1 MQCNGKWS
9 NIFKISVATLLII
22 AIAGFAYASSGAEG
36 GHGAQV
42 GPTFWGIPTT
52 KWWDLLWRVL
62 NFAVLLIV
70 LVKVLSKPL
79 ANGLRARQQSIKE
92 QFTDLEERKAEA
104 DRAYQTYEEKLAS
117 IDQEITD
124 IIQSAIAQGEA
135 EKARIIEDA
144 NRAAADIKRQA
155 EMAIQ
160 HELAAAKLRL
170 REEVANRAAV
180 MAEELIRK
188 NLQEAD
194 QVKLIEDYLAKVGTV
209 Q

>member
-1 MQCNGKWS
+1 MKRNGKWS
-9 NIFKISVATLLII
+9 KILSYSIALFAFLGIATL
-22 AIAGFAYASSGAEG
+22 AYASSAPT
-36 GHGAQV
+36 
-42 GPTFWGIPTT
+42 GPTFWGIPTA
-52 KWWDLLWRVL
+52 KWWDLLWRTL

-70 LVKVLSKPL
+70 LIKVLAKPI

-104 DRAYQTYEEKLAS
+104 DTAYQTYEEKLAS
-117 IDQEITD
+117 IEQEISD
-124 IIQSAIAQGEA
+124 IIQSAVAQGEA
-135 EKARIIEDA
+135 EKERKA
-144 NRAAADIKRQA
+144 NRAAEDIKRQA

-160 HELAAAKLRL
+160 NELDEAKLLL
-170 REEVANRAAV
+170 REEVANQAV
-180 MAEELIRK
+180 IMAEELIKK

>member
-1 MQCNGKWS
+1 MNSKAKWS
-9 NIFKISVATLLII
+9 KVLAACI
-22 AIAGFAYASSGAEG
+22 AIMAVSGWAALAHASSAPS
-36 GHGAQV
+36 
-42 GPTFWGIPTT
+42 GPTFWGIQTA
-52 KWWDLLWRVL
+52 KWWDLLWRVM
-62 NFAVLLIV
+62 NFAVLIIV
-70 LVKVLSKPL
+70 LVKVLSKPI

-92 QFTDLEERKAEA
+92 QFADLEERKAEA
-104 DRAYQTYEEKLAS
+104 DQAYKTYEEKLAA
-117 IDQEITD
+117 IDQEVSD

-135 EKARIIEDA
+135 EKERIIDEA
-144 NRAAADIKRQA
+144 NRAAGDIKRQA

-160 HELAAAKLRL
+160 HELAEAKLQL
-170 REEVANRAAV
+170 REEVANQAVV

>member
-1 MQCNGKWS
+1 MKRHS
-9 NIFKISVATLLII
+9 NCSKILQITLAALAIT
-22 AIAGFAYASSGAEG
+22 AIAGLAYASSGGE
-36 GHGAQV
+36 GAQA
-42 GPTFWGIPTT
+42 GGSLSPA
-52 KWWDLLWRVL
+52 KLKDLLWRVL
-62 NFAVLLIV
+62 NFAVLAVV
-70 LVKVLSKPL
+70 LFKVLSKPI
-79 ANGLRARQQSIKE
+79 ANGLYARQKSIKE
-92 QFTDLEERKAEA
+92 QFKDLEERKAEA
-104 DRAYQTYEEKLAS
+104 DKTYKTYEDKLAS
-117 IDQEITD
+117 IDKEVSD
-124 IIQSAIAQGEA
+124 IIQVAIAQGEV
-135 EKARIIEDA
+135 EKDRIIEEA

-170 REEVANRAAV
+170 REEVANQAVV

>member
-1 MQCNGKWS
+1 MKSNGKWT
-9 NIFKISVATLLII
+9 KIICISIALIAVSSI
-22 AIAGFAYASSGAEG
+22 AYASSA
-36 GHGAQV
+36 APT
-42 GPTFWGIPTT
+42 GPTFWGLPTA
-52 KWWDLLWRVL
+52 KWWDLLWRTM

-70 LVKVLSKPL
+70 LIKVLSKPI

-104 DRAYQTYEEKLAS
+104 DSVYQSYEEKLAS
-117 IDQEITD
+117 IDQEISD
-124 IIQSAIAQGEA
+124 IIQSAVAQGEA
-135 EKARIIEDA
+135 EKERIIDAA
-144 NRAAADIKRQA
+144 NRAAEDIRRQA

-160 HELAAAKLRL
+160 HELAEAKLKL
-170 REEVANRAAV
+170 REDVANQAVV

-188 NLQEAD
+188 NLQDTD

>member
-1 MQCNGKWS
+1 MNSNGKWS
-9 NIFKISVATLLII
+9 KIICLSFAALALISL
-22 AIAGFAYASSGAEG
+22 AGIAYASSGAD
-36 GHGAQV
+36 AS
-42 GPTFWGIPTT
+42 PTFWGIPTT

-70 LVKVLSKPL
+70 LIKVLSKPI

-104 DRAYQTYEEKLAS
+104 DKAYQTYEEKLAA
-117 IDQEITD
+117 IDQEVSD
-124 IIQSAIAQGEA
+124 IIQSAIAQGES
-135 EKARIIEDA
+135 EKERIITEA
-144 NRAAADIKRQA
+144 NRAAEDIKRQA

-160 HELAAAKLRL
+160 HELAEAKLKL
-170 REEVANRAAV
+170 REEVANQAVV

-194 QVKLIEDYLAKVGTV
+194 QQKLIEDYLAKVGTV

>member
-1 MQCNGKWS
+1 MKSNGKWT
-9 NIFKISVATLLII
+9 KIICISI
-22 AIAGFAYASSGAEG
+22 ALMALSSIAYASSA
-36 GHGAQV
+36 APT
-42 GPTFWGIPTT
+42 GPTFWGLPTA
-52 KWWDLLWRVL
+52 KWWDLLWRTM

-70 LVKVLSKPL
+70 LIKVLSKPI

-104 DRAYQTYEEKLAS
+104 DSVYQSYEEKLAS
-117 IDQEITD
+117 IDQEISD
-124 IIQSAIAQGEA
+124 IIQSAVAQGEA
-135 EKARIIEDA
+135 EKERIIDAA
-144 NRAAADIKRQA
+144 NRAAEDIRRQA

-160 HELAAAKLRL
+160 HELAEAKLKL
-170 REEVANRAAV
+170 REDVANQAVV

-188 NLQEAD
+188 NLQDTD

>member
-1 MQCNGKWS
+1 MKSNGKYS
-9 NIFKISVATLLII
+9 KLFTVSLTSLVLV
-22 AIAGFAYASSGAEG
+22 AIAGIAYASSGGEAG
-36 GHGAQV
+36 GSLSPA
-42 GPTFWGIPTT
+42 
-52 KWWDLLWRVL
+52 KLKDLLWRTL
-62 NFAVLLIV
+62 NFAVLLAV
-70 LVKVLSKPL
+70 LIKVLAKPV

-92 QFTDLEERKAEA
+92 QFSDLEERKAEA
-104 DRAYQTYEEKLAS
+104 DKAYKTYEEKLAS
-117 IDQEITD
+117 IDQEVSD

-135 EKARIIEDA
+135 EKERIINDA
-144 NRAAADIKRQA
+144 NRAAEDIKRQA

-160 HELAAAKLRL
+160 HELAEAKLRL
-170 REEVANRAAV
+170 REEVANQAVV

>member
-1 MQCNGKWS
+1 MKSDAKWS
-9 NIFKISVATLLII
+9 KILKIIFTALALIV
-22 AIAGFAYASSGAEG
+22 IAGVVYASSGAEG
-36 GHGAQV
+36 GHEGGSLSPA
-42 GPTFWGIPTT
+42 
-52 KWWDLLWRVL
+52 KLKDLLWRAL

-70 LVKVLSKPL
+70 LIKVLAKPV
-79 ANGLRARQQSIKE
+79 ANGLRARRQSIKE
-92 QFTDLEERKAEA
+92 QFVDLEERKAEA
-104 DRAYQTYEEKLAS
+104 DKAYQTYEEKLAS
-117 IDQEITD
+117 IDQEVSD

-135 EKARIIEDA
+135 EKERIIGEA
-144 NRAAADIKRQA
+144 NRAAEDIKRQA

-160 HELAAAKLRL
+160 HELAEAKLKL
-170 REEVANRAAV
+170 REEVANQAVV

>member
-1 MQCNGKWS
+1 MKSNGKWS
-9 NIFKISVATLLII
+9 KNFSSFLVLLTLI
-22 AIAGFAYASSGAEG
+22 ALSSLAYASSGAP
-36 GHGAQV
+36 A
-42 GPTFWGIPTT
+42 GPTFWGLPTA
-52 KWWDLLWRVL
+52 KWWDLLWRFM

-70 LVKVLSKPL
+70 LVKVLSKPI

-104 DRAYQTYEEKLAS
+104 DSVYQSYEEKLAS
-117 IDQEITD
+117 IEQEISD
-124 IIQSAIAQGEA
+124 IVQSAVAQGEA
-135 EKARIIEDA
+135 EKERIIDAA
-144 NRAAADIKRQA
+144 NRAAEDIKRQA

-160 HELAAAKLRL
+160 HELAEAKLKL
-170 REEVANRAAV
+170 REEVANQAVV

-188 NLQEAD
+188 NLQDTD